1 MRIFLALLILCF
13 FSYPV
18 FSQSPNTGKISGK
31 VMDGSQK
38 PIEYATITLKD
49 KTGKTVNGTVTNAKG
64 VFEIKAVA
72 TGIYI
77 MSIDFIGYTTY
88 QADSIKIDNNNS
100 QVTLNTI
107 SLISSKQTLKE
118 VVVTSKAPII
128 ENKIDKIVYNAA
140 NDITAQGGVA
150 IDVLK
155 KVPMVS
161 VDIDGNVELQGSSSI
176 RFLINGKPS
185 SMFGNNLAD
194 ALASIPASQI
204 KSIEAITTPGA
215 KYDAQGTGGIIN
227 IILKDSKVQGYNG
240 SISIGAGTRLENAS
254 VNLNVRHNNFGVNA
268 FFSGNAQ
275 LRSHTP
281 NQYSRISS
289 DTAGKRNITLEQDG
303 YSEFKRNGFQS
314 GIGFDYAINK
324 KNNLSGSLGFNH
336 NENDGYGITNQQ
348 QLTKDYTGASLGNIL
363 STRNSLSHSGSNNFD
378 WQLNYKKKFKKE
390 GQELDIAYN
399 SVAGNPNAHYSQ
411 EQTYTGQPN
420 PYTGSYSDN
429 PGKDRETEIGIDYA
443 HPVTDEFLIETGLKT
458 VWNDINSSAD
468 VFALNAATNKYSV
481 DPKQS
486 YTLQYSRKIYAG
498 YLSTNFSIGKALSV
512 KAGFRVEHTDTK
524 IDFPGTNI
532 PSYNSY
538 VPSVIF
544 SHKFENGNVI
554 KLAYSHRI
562 ERPDY
567 REINPF
573 QNLSDPYNITTGNPL
588 LKPEI
593 GDNFE
598 LGFNHSFE
606 KGGSI
611 YISIASRFNS
621 DDIKPY
627 TVYYPTYKIGDS
639 LYSNVSVSTR
649 MNIGLENRTGL
660 NISGSIPVTRQLN
673 LRTNIFLSNRR
684 IVNKLVSNNVTNG
697 FDGRINL
704 NASYQLPHDLALEG
718 FVNYNSSVNNIQG
731 KQPQFISYTFAFRKF
746 WLNKKASIGFTATNP
761 FSKYITQETTIVA
774 ANYNSINIR
783 QVPYQSFGISLSYKF
798 GKLEFKKSK
807 EDDNSFLSN
816 PPSGGN

>member
-1 MRIFLALLILCF
+1 MRSFFPLLILCL
-13 FSYPV
+13 FSY
-18 FSQSPNTGKISGK
+18 QTYAQTTNTGKISGK
-31 VMDGSQK
+31 VTDGLQK
-38 PIEYATITLKD
+38 PVEYATITLKD

-64 VFEIKAVA
+64 VFEMKAIPGGMY
-72 TGIYI
+72 TLL
-77 MSIDFIGYTTY
+77 IDFIGFTTY
-88 QADSIKIDNNNS
+88 HSDTVKIDNSVN
-100 QVTLNTI
+100 QVNLNTI
-107 SLISSKQTLKE
+107 TLVSSKQTLKE

-161 VDIDGNVELQGSSSI
+161 VDIDGNVELQGSTSI

-240 SISIGAGTRLENAS
+240 SINIGAGTRLENAS

-281 NQYSRISS
+281 NEYSRLSV
-289 DTAGKRNITLEQDG
+289 DTAGKRNVMLQQNG
-303 YSEFKRNGFQS
+303 YSAFKRNGFQT
-314 GIGFDYAINK
+314 GLGFDYAINK
-324 KNNLSGSLGFNH
+324 KNNLSGSIGFNH

-348 QLTKDYTGASLGNIL
+348 QLTKDYAGTSVGNIL

-378 WQLNYKKKFKKE
+378 WQLNYKKKFKKD
-390 GQELDIAYN
+390 GQELDIQYN
-399 SVAGNPNAHYSQ
+399 SIAGNPNSHYTQ
-411 EQTYTGQPN
+411 DQTYAGQPL
-420 PYTGSYSDN
+420 PYTGSFSDN
-429 PGKDRETEIGIDYA
+429 PGKDRETQLGIDYS
-443 HPVTDEFLIETGLKT
+443 HPVTESFLIETGLKT
-458 VWNDINSSAD
+458 VWNDINSTAD
-468 VFALNAATNKYSV
+468 VFTLNASTNTYAK

-486 YTLQYSRKIYAG
+486 YMLSYSRKIYAG
-498 YLSTNFSIGKALSV
+498 YLSTNFAIGKVLNI
-512 KAGFRVEHTDTK
+512 KAGFRFEHTDTK
-524 IDFPGTNI
+524 IDFPGTAI

-544 SHKFENGNVI
+544 SHKFNNGNMV

-598 LGFNHSFE
+598 LGFNHSFDN
-606 KGGSI
+606 GGSI
-611 YISIASRFNS
+611 YISIASRFNN

-639 LYSNVSVSTR
+639 VYTNVSVSTR
-649 MNIGLENRTGL
+649 LNIGLENRTGL

-673 LRTNIFLSNRR
+673 LRTNIFLSNRH

-697 FDGRINL
+697 FDGRINV

-718 FVNYNSSVNNIQG
+718 FVNYNSAVNNIQG

-746 WLNKKASIGFTATNP
+746 FLNKKASIGFTATNP
-761 FSKYITQETTIVA
+761 FSQYIRQETTIIA
-774 ANYNSINIR
+774 ANYSSVNIR
-783 QVPYQSFGISLSYKF
+783 QVPYQSFGISLSFKF

-807 EDDNSFLSN
+807 EEDNSFLNN